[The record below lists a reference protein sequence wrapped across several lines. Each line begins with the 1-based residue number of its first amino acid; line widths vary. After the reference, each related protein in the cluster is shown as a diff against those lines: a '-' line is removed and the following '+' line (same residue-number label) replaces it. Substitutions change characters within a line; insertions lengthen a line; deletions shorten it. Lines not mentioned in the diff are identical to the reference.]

1 MRSIVGV
8 AGAAGLVILV
18 SGCVGSQRIATPTQN
33 VGPGPGARDAK
44 HIANDGAGGLV
55 LPDGTRVAVDRSG
68 GFTLPNGAYVSR
80 DRSGALNLPNGS
92 RCLPDGGN
100 GYNCP

>member
-1 MRSIVGV
+1 MRSFMGV

-18 SGCVGSQRIATPTQN
+18 SGCVGSQRTAVPSMPPNAT
-33 VGPGPGARDAK
+33 ASK
-44 HIANDGAGGLV
+44 HIADDGAGGLV

-68 GFTLPNGAYVSR
+68 GFKLPNGAYVSR
-80 DRSGALNLPNGS
+80 DRSGALNLPNGT
-92 RCLPDGGN
+92 RCLPDGGS

>member
-1 MRSIVGV
+1 MRSFIGV

-18 SGCVGSQRIATPTQN
+18 SGCVGSQRTAVPSMPPNATST
-33 VGPGPGARDAK
+33 K

-68 GFTLPNGAYVSR
+68 GFKLPNGDYVSR
-80 DRSGALNLPNGS
+80 DASGALNLPNGS
-92 RCLPDGGN
+92 RCPPDGRG
-100 GYNCP
+100 GYACP